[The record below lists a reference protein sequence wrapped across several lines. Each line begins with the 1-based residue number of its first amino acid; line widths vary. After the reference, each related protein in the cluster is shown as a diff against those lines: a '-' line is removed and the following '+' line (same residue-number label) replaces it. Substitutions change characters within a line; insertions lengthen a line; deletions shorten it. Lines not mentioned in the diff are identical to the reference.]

1 MELDLILPLM
11 MKIGNVTRT
20 HHCHFT
26 TLVYAFTFLLKV
38 AVEASCSV
46 NCSTFASAR
55 VHFKR
60 CHTNDTEM
68 NREARKQIFL
78 LSPSL
83 SLFVAKIVLCYCIL
97 CFVNV
102 SSASPLICAPL
113 LFQLIQPTKKPL
125 TCFTNYKIGNPSH
138 SFHSALNGICTFH
151 TQHTKCAH
159 FCSHNFISLCSLAHA
174 IHSS

>member
-1 MELDLILPLM
+1 MDKFAQLANDESFISILQLNVQKNVYTHNCQMELDLILPLM

-38 AVEASCSV
+38 TVEATCSV

-78 LSPSL
+78 SSLPLFLSSSPQL
-83 SLFVAKIVLCYCIL
+83 CCVIAYCVL
-97 CFVNV
+97 
-102 SSASPLICAPL
+102 
-113 LFQLIQPTKKPL
+113 
-125 TCFTNYKIGNPSH
+125 
-138 SFHSALNGICTFH
+138 
-151 TQHTKCAH
+151 
-159 FCSHNFISLCSLAHA
+159 
-174 IHSS
+174 